1 MSLWQQ
7 IGLALDLVGGAL
19 IALTAWFRL
28 KVSVSPLGAQIG
40 VSEDA
45 SEPTSGLRWRRRIVV
60 IGGILLSAGF
70 ALQMVSTRLQIP

>member
-7 IGLALDLVGGAL
+7 LIAEPRWLTIIGLALDLVGGAL

-60 IGGILLSAGF
+60 IGGISDRVVSA
-70 ALQMVSTRLQIP
+70 